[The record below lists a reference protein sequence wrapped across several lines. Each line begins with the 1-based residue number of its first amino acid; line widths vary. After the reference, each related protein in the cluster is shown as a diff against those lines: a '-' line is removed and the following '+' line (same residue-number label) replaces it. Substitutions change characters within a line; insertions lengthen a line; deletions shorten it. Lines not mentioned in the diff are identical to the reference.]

1 MANTNSKTKK
11 ATTNTP
17 KKTGTKKRP
26 NKKAV
31 FNNKKTKIQNS
42 EVSSKKLITTTIIT
56 FLLLGA
62 TIFGLLKSNII
73 SINLPKS
80 GNNQVSMQKD
90 NKIQQNLTESQNN
103 NGSTEDSKD
112 STSKKDKGA
121 SIGPKKPIVPTKK
134 PTPKPTKT
142 SSNGSGFIIPKDI
155 RVKPDASDAIK
166 AVAKLHTY
174 YAYYYGK
181 AEDLSKNYPKNTIVF
196 GTDEVANRS
205 ESGEWH
211 TNHIRIILP
220 KTCAKI
226 KLNEFSDVYKITIDE
241 NDLSFNSLEKDNAM
255 ENTQY
260 FLFDDCKGIAKTKY
274 KKVVAGVFHRDFSK
288 ISDKYFKHFDYLS
301 KPHQKRGLFGSW
313 STKYVFPDN
322 ISAKYKLQENKAYVI
337 LTTSKATTLDTDMYM
352 LTGEIEVR

>member
-1 MANTNSKTKK
+1 MSKKTSNTKSKVVKETAKSVNNNGLFTNPLIVMVSTAIVFILLFFALIKTDIISFNANNTNIKNNAPANQVAQNASVTSSNNSQS
-11 ATTNTP
+11 TNTP
-17 KKTGTKKRP
+17 QATQP
-26 NKKAV
+26 PA
-31 FNNKKTKIQNS
+31 QND
-42 EVSSKKLITTTIIT
+42 
-56 FLLLGA
+56 
-62 TIFGLLKSNII
+62 
-73 SINLPKS
+73 
-80 GNNQVSMQKD
+80 Q
-90 NKIQQNLTESQNN
+90 
-103 NGSTEDSKD
+103 DS
-112 STSKKDKGA
+112 KDKGA

-205 ESGEWH
+205 ENGEWH

-337 LTTSKATTLDTDMYM
+337 LTTSKATALDTDMYM